1 MIGRIVSDRYEV
13 MKYLGGGMSSVYLA
27 RDIILDR
34 EVVVKLIKV
43 DHQNREKSKA
53 RFQREVE
60 STIHLAHPNIVSVL
74 DVDESEEY
82 HLLVTE
88 VVHGPT
94 LKEYIRD
101 NHPVPL
107 EEAIRISE
115 MTLRGIKHAHN
126 AGIIHRDIKP
136 QNILMNEAQ
145 QIKITDF
152 GIAKALSDTKMT
164 ETNQVMGSVQYIS
177 PEQAKGQKTDERTDI
192 YSFGIVL
199 YELLTGTLPFDGET
213 AVSVALKHISEPL
226 PDILHHRQVPEDLA
240 HIVYKCTN
248 KDPYDRYRQVDEI
261 LHDLNDFKEGRALD
275 KAPPGRDEQKTV
287 ETAAVIPDAHEAE
300 DEEEGIPRKRRW
312 RALLWTVPLFLVMAA
327 LLMAGF
333 MLWQGSSTVVMPDMQ
348 EMTMEEAEPLLEEND
363 LILGEIT
370 EEYNNTFEAD
380 RIVETSPKADNEVE
394 KGSTVDFVVSMG
406 EEPYVMEDF
415 TGDQYNSVRSTIDAI
430 GFSSVEIDEVYDD
443 SEPGT
448 VLSQSIEA
456 GDEVDPAAE
465 ALRLEVSQ
473 GLETV
478 EVLDYTG
485 QPYETAESE
494 LTEQGFNVEVI
505 QEAYSGEV
513 ESGHVISQDPSYGNF
528 VPGSPIRMIVSLGEE
543 PPDEKQFAK
552 EITIPYESEADAEE
566 EPTEEENGDEAEGE
580 GSEEEDA
587 AEAKTVEIYVDD
599 KDNSMDEVFD
609 TLEITED
616 TEYTL
621 NLIIQEGGTAS
632 YRIEV
637 EGETV
642 REEEIPYE

>member
-43 DHQNREKSKA
+43 DHHNREKSKA

-94 LKEYIRD
+94 LKEFIRD
-101 NHPVPL
+101 NHPVEIP
-107 EEAIRISE
+107 EAIRISE
-115 MTLRGIKHAHN
+115 MTLRGMRHAHN

-213 AVSVALKHISEPL
+213 PVSVALKHISEPF
-226 PDILHHRQVPEDLA
+226 PDISSERQIPEDLA
-240 HIVYKCTN
+240 NIVYRCTR
-248 KDPYDRYRQVDEI
+248 KDPYDRYRQVDD
-261 LHDLNDFKEGRALD
+261 LLRDLNDFKEGRPIGKVPVRED
-275 KAPPGRDEQKTV
+275 REKTV
-287 ETAAVIPDAHEAE
+287 ETAAVSAAPAEVDDEAPP
-300 DEEEGIPRKRRW
+300 GRKKRRG
-312 RALLWTVPLFLVMAA
+312 LLWLIPLFLVMAA
-327 LLMAGF
+327 LLAAGF
-333 MLWQGSSTVVMPDMQ
+333 MMWQSNRTAEVPDMQ
-348 EMTMEEAEPLLEEND
+348 EMTMEEAGPLLEENALVQGD
-363 LILGEIT
+363 VT
-370 EEYNNTFEAD
+370 EVYSSTIESGRIIETAPASGSEAE
-380 RIVETSPKADNEVE
+380 RGTA
-394 KGSTVDFVVSMG
+394 VDFTVSMG

-415 TGDQYNSVRSTIDAI
+415 TGEQYNGVRRAIDDI
-430 GFSSVEIDEVYDD
+430 GFSSVEIDEIYDD
-443 SEPGT
+443 SEAGT
-448 VLSQSIEA
+448 IISQSIAA
-456 GDEVDPAAE
+456 GDEVHPEEE
-465 ALRLEVSQ
+465 ALRLVISQ

-478 EVLDYTG
+478 EIQDYMG
-485 QPYETAESE
+485 QPYETAERE
-494 LTEQGFNVEVI
+494 LTSQGFNVEMI

-528 VPGSPIRMIVSLGEE
+528 VPGSTIRMIVSLGEE

-552 EITIPYESEADAEE
+552 EITIPYESETDAEE

-580 GSEEEDA
+580 GSEEEV
-587 AEAKTVEIYVDD
+587 ETKTVEIYVDD

>member
-1 MIGRIVSDRYEV
+1 
-13 MKYLGGGMSSVYLA
+13 
-27 RDIILDR
+27 
-34 EVVVKLIKV
+34 
-43 DHQNREKSKA
+43 
-53 RFQREVE
+53 
-60 STIHLAHPNIVSVL
+60 
-74 DVDESEEY
+74 
-82 HLLVTE
+82 
-88 VVHGPT
+88 
-94 LKEYIRD
+94 
-101 NHPVPL
+101 
-107 EEAIRISE
+107 
-115 MTLRGIKHAHN
+115 
-126 AGIIHRDIKP
+126 
-136 QNILMNEAQ
+136 
-145 QIKITDF
+145 
-152 GIAKALSDTKMT
+152 
-164 ETNQVMGSVQYIS
+164 
-177 PEQAKGQKTDERTDI
+177 
-192 YSFGIVL
+192 
-199 YELLTGTLPFDGET
+199 
-213 AVSVALKHISEPL
+213 
-226 PDILHHRQVPEDLA
+226 
-240 HIVYKCTN
+240 
-248 KDPYDRYRQVDEI
+248 
-261 LHDLNDFKEGRALD
+261 
-275 KAPPGRDEQKTV
+275 
-287 ETAAVIPDAHEAE
+287 
-300 DEEEGIPRKRRW
+300 
-312 RALLWTVPLFLVMAA
+312 
-327 LLMAGF
+327 
-333 MLWQGSSTVVMPDMQ
+333 
-348 EMTMEEAEPLLEEND
+348 MEEAGPLLEENALVQGD
-363 LILGEIT
+363 VT
-370 EEYNNTFEAD
+370 EVYSSTIESGRIIETAPASGSEAE
-380 RIVETSPKADNEVE
+380 RGTA
-394 KGSTVDFVVSMG
+394 VDFTVSMG

-415 TGDQYNSVRSTIDAI
+415 TGDQYNSMRSTIDAI

-528 VPGSPIRMIVSLGEE
+528 VPGSTIRMIVSLGEE

-552 EITIPYESEADAEE
+552 EITIPYESETDAEE

-580 GSEEEDA
+580 GSEEEV
-587 AEAKTVEIYVDD
+587 ETKTVEIYVDD